1 MGLLI
6 LLMLLVVS
14 CAGFQNNHWFRLC
27 SSRAGVLKT
36 PSRSLRPQAVR
47 LLGNVDATGG
57 ALSEGSRAQLE
68 KLVNSHKILLFMKG
82 EASRQNFPPPNLST
96 GTPSAPKCGF
106 SQQVVRALSGAGAGD
121 FAFVDV
127 LEASNKEVRSDIK
140 LFSKWATIP
149 QLYVMGEFLGG
160 SEIILEMYN
169 DHSLHKKIRDANSNG
184 VV

>member
-6 LLMLLVVS
+6 LLMLLAVSS

-27 SSRAGVLKT
+27 SLRAGVLKT
-36 PSRSLRPQAVR
+36 PSRSLRSQAVR
-47 LLGNVDATGG
+47 LLGNLEATGG

-68 KLVNSHKILLFMKG
+68 KLVHSHKIVLFMK
-82 EASRQNFPPPNLST
+82 